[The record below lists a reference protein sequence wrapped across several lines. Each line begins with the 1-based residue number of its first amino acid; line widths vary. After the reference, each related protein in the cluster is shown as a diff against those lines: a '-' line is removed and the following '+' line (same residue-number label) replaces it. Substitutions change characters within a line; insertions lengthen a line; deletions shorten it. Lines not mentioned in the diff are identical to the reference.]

1 MIPIW
6 LVRHGE
12 AAAKWAEHPDP
23 GLSDLGR
30 QQAEKAADELQAVIP
45 NNVQLLSSPK
55 ARAIETAEPLKQRLN
70 LPVGIDPSFIE
81 IQAPVPLDQR
91 QDWLRA
97 FMSQRWS
104 EQSAAIWSW
113 REQLLDRLSRV
124 SQPTVVFTHFLVIN
138 TVLAHISGD
147 ERTVQL
153 WPDNGSIHH
162 LALEAGQLKVLG
174 LGREMTTIV
183 G

>member
-30 QQAEKAADELQAVIP
+30 QQAEAAADELEAVIP
-45 NNVQLLSSPK
+45 NNVQLVSSPK
-55 ARAIETAEPLKQRLN
+55 ARAIETAFPLQQRRELA
-70 LPVGIDPSFIE
+70 VEIESAFIE
-81 IQAPVPLDQR
+81 IQAPVTLDQR
-91 QDWLRA
+91 QIWLRA

-113 REQLLDRLSRV
+113 REQLVDQLSRL

-147 ERTVQL
+147 ERTGQL

-162 LALEAGQLKVLG
+162 LALEAGQLNVLG

>member
-12 AAAKWAEHPDP
+12 AAAKCAEHPDP
-23 GLSDLGR
+23 GLSALGR
-30 QQAEKAADELQAVIP
+30 QQAAEAADELEAVIP
-45 NNVQLLSSPK
+45 SNVQLLSSPK
-55 ARAIETAEPLKQRLN
+55 ARAIETAEPLRQRLE
-70 LPVGIDPSFIE
+70 LPVGIDPAFIE

-97 FMSQRWS
+97 FMNPRWI
-104 EQSAAIWSW
+104 EQSEPIWCW
-113 REQLLDRLSRV
+113 RNGLIEQLSRLD
-124 SQPTVVFTHFLVIN
+124 QPTVIFTHFLVIN
-138 TVLAHISGD
+138 TVLAHIRGD

-153 WPDNGSIHH
+153 WPDNGSVHH
-162 LALEAGQLKVLG
+162 LALEAGEIKALE
-174 LGREMTTIV
+174 LGREMTTFV

>member
-30 QQAEKAADELQAVIP
+30 QQAEAAADELEAVIP
-45 NNVQLLSSPK
+45 TNVQLVSSPK
-55 ARAIETAEPLKQRLN
+55 ARAIETAFPLQQRRELA
-70 LPVGIDPSFIE
+70 VEIESAFIE
-81 IQAPVPLDQR
+81 IQAPVTLDQR
-91 QDWLRA
+91 QVWLRA

-113 REQLLDRLSRV
+113 REQLVDQLSRL

-138 TVLAHISGD
+138 TVLAHISSE

-162 LALEAGQLKVLG
+162 LALEAGQLNVLG
-174 LGREMTTIV
+174 PGREMTTIV

>member
-30 QQAEKAADELQAVIP
+30 QQAEAAADELEAVIP
-45 NNVQLLSSPK
+45 TNVKLVSSPK
-55 ARAIETAEPLKQRLN
+55 ARAIETAFPLQQRRELA
-70 LPVGIDPSFIE
+70 VEIESAFIE
-81 IQAPVPLDQR
+81 IQAPVTLDQR
-91 QDWLRA
+91 QIWLRA

-113 REQLLDRLSRV
+113 REQLVDQLSRL

-162 LALEAGQLKVLG
+162 LALEAGQLNVLG

>member
-1 MIPIW
+1 MIPVW

-12 AAAKWAEHPDP
+12 AAAKWAEHADP

-30 QQAEKAADELQAVIP
+30 QQAEKAADELQAIIP
-45 NNVQLLSSPK
+45 SSVQLLSSPK

-91 QDWLRA
+91 QDWLRS
-97 FMSQRWS
+97 FMTQCWT
-104 EQSAAIWSW
+104 EQSEPIWCW
-113 REQLLDRLSRV
+113 RNDLIEQLSRLN
-124 SQPTVVFTHFLVIN
+124 QPTVIFTHFLVIN
-138 TVLAHISGD
+138 TVLAHIRSD

-153 WPDNGSIHH
+153 WPDNGSVHH
-162 LALEAGQLKVLG
+162 LALEAGEIKALE